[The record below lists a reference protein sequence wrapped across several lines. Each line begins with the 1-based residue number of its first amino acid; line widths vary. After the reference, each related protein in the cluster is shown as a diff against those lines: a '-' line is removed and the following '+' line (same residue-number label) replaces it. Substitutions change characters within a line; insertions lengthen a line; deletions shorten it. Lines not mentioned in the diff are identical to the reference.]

1 LKLRASEVSFYKR
14 RIPRYDQNIS
24 TIPHLVHLHY
34 FSNSKRWNLIKV
46 LEASAIT
53 NHYQDAARQYLFAG
67 KLHEPSVDRC

>member
-1 LKLRASEVSFYKR
+1 
-14 RIPRYDQNIS
+14 
-24 TIPHLVHLHY
+24 VHLHY

-67 KLHEPSVDRC
+67 KLHEPSVDRCWGL